1 MCYTKVSFV
10 LRVDD
15 ENTTKLQSVE
25 NKLSEKINNIEAK
38 LLHLNNAVKET
49 HITDRLQESTSTE
62 GNIHTNHMEKAEIL
76 LQILVSI
83 QALLYQL

>member
-1 MCYTKVSFV
+1 MMKTLPSFN
-10 LRVDD
+10 LW
-15 ENTTKLQSVE
+15 
-25 NKLSEKINNIEAK
+25 KINFLKNNNIEAK

-76 LQILVSI
+76 FQILVSI